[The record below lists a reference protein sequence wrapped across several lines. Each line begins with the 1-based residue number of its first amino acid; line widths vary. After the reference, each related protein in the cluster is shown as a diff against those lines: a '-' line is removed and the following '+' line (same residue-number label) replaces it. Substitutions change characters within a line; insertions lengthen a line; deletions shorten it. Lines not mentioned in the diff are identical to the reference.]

1 MPMNGSNRATTR
13 VWQAGPVPFAL
24 DLDGVIWLAD
34 TPIPGAADA
43 VRAASGH
50 R

>member
-1 MPMNGSNRATTR
+1 MPVKGSNRATAR
-13 VWQAGPVPFAL
+13 VWQAAPVPFAL

-43 VRAASGH
+43 VRAAAGD